1 MKKIFSVTGRTEID
15 PAFVTAEI
23 LRNHNTLEV
32 SLSWDFSLYSFSSE
46 STLVVDLFVPNTT
59 ENRRYQLGKV
69 SSLEGN
75 KVLDLSGMINPLDL
89 KVRFKVV
96 DNSSQIPYI
105 EASIDG
111 ISPKLPDDENSRS
124 LLPIVCREDLD
135 LPWLLVFDLGVPKLY
150 ITNKNNLYKSLK
162 DRTRSPWFY
171 PIIMH
176 QVFREIFVWL
186 GNSDSF
192 ENEEKADKWRTLFV
206 ETYGCPKDFF
216 DSMARQDLETR
227 LEEVHAQ
234 SLLIAEKVVS
244 KNLDLKKIEL
254 FFTSEQDG
262 E

>member
-111 ISPKLPDDENSRS
+111 ISPKLPDDEN
-124 LLPIVCREDLD
+124 
-135 LPWLLVFDLGVPKLY
+135 
-150 ITNKNNLYKSLK
+150 
-162 DRTRSPWFY
+162 
-171 PIIMH
+171 
-176 QVFREIFVWL
+176 
-186 GNSDSF
+186 
-192 ENEEKADKWRTLFV
+192 
-206 ETYGCPKDFF
+206 
-216 DSMARQDLETR
+216 
-227 LEEVHAQ
+227 
-234 SLLIAEKVVS
+234 
-244 KNLDLKKIEL
+244 
-254 FFTSEQDG
+254 
-262 E
+262 